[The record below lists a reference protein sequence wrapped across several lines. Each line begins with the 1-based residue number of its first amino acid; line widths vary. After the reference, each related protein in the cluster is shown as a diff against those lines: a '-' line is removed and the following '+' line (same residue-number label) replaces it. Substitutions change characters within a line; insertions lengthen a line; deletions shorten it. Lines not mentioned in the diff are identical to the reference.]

1 MFSVL
6 LKWTIYQLKIF
17 RDFWEISVILNL
29 NSTNID
35 SYTRA
40 WTEQYSTPFFYFF
53 KGTDVSNPFVKVM
66 MLVVSFLEK
75 HFKSFW

>member
-17 RDFWEISVILNL
+17 RDFWEVSVILNL

-35 SYTRA
+35 CYTRA
-40 WTEQYSTPFFYFF
+40 WTEQYSTPFFLFF
-53 KGTDVSNPFVKVM
+53 
-66 MLVVSFLEK
+66 
-75 HFKSFW
+75 